1 MSRYVYLNNPR
12 LIEDYD
18 YESDHKGQPT
28 LKQIPVFIP
37 ELRDW
42 FHANRHQIKSIHTT
56 LMVESYRYA
65 VALEFHDEREALVF
79 RLKWL

>member
-1 MSRYVYLNNPR
+1 MSRYVCLNNPR
-12 LIEDYD
+12 LIEDYEIEND
-18 YESDHKGQPT
+18 RNGNLT
-28 LKQIPVFIP
+28 LKQMPVFIP

-42 FHANRHQIKSIHTT
+42 FHANRHQIKSIQTT